1 MPESSRSRPL
11 RLPPLLRNRLHH
23 LQQILLPLTILLIAM
38 WSVSLYALN
47 LHHDVIYELALIPRS
62 VQGLNGILTMPLVH
76 GSLQHLLVN
85 TPLLAVFSG
94 VVLWRGTRYYC
105 AVTLLILLMAG
116 SALWLIGRTGA
127 HIGASALIF
136 GYFGLLSARGFFE
149 KRFLSIA
156 VSMAVVGVYSSLLW
170 GIVPD
175 DEGVS
180 WEGHLTGL
188 LAGIMTARLLSSKL
202 DRI

>member
-1 MPESSRSRPL
+1 M
-11 RLPPLLRNRLHH
+11 LRNRLRH
-23 LQQILLPLTILLIAM
+23 LQEILLPLVLLLFVI
-38 WSVSLYALN
+38 WSVSLYALE
-47 LHHDVIYELALIPRS
+47 HHHEVIYSLALIPRS

-94 VVLWRGTRYYC
+94 VVLWRGKRYYF

-116 SALWLIGRTGA
+116 GALWLVGRTGA

-136 GYFGLLSARGFFE
+136 GYFGLLGARGFFE

-156 VSMAVVGVYSSLLW
+156 VSLAVVGVYSSLLW
-170 GIVPD
+170 GIVPV

-180 WEGHLTGL
+180 WEGHLAGL
-188 LAGIMTARLLSSKL
+188 LAGITTARLLATKL
-202 DRI
+202 NRV